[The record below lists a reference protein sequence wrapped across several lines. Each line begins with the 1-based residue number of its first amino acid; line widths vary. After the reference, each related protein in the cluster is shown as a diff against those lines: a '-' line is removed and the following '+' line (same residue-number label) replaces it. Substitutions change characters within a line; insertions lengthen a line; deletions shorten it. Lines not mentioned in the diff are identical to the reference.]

1 MISPS
6 IGTALGMRRRIKKGG
21 VMPLSSVLKGLV
33 VGTAVSLSLLLP
45 QLSYA
50 QEPSS
55 FRSWNY
61 PDRYVRHR
69 LLLGYI
75 DPIVAGDKVGRN
87 DATFRLV
94 PGLAGRC
101 RSFESVNYPGQFL
114 RHQNYRL
121 KLAKPTDAQP
131 FKEDATFCVV
141 VGLAS
146 SEGRSFESVNF
157 PKHYIRHHNFE
168 LWLGKSDG
176 SPMFK
181 KDATFIMSP
190 PLTVHPPIGKTD
202 PGTNLVPAP
211 RE

>member
-1 MISPS
+1 MYWH
-6 IGTALGMRRRIKKGG
+6 
-21 VMPLSSVLKGLV
+21 SVLKGLA
-33 VGTAVSLSLLLP
+33 VGSAVSLSLLLS
-45 QLSYA
+45 QSSYA

-61 PDRYVRHR
+61 PDRYIRHR

-75 DPIVAGDKVGRN
+75 DPIAASDQVGRK

-94 PGLAGRC
+94 QGLAGRC

-114 RHQNYRL
+114 RHQNFRL
-121 KLAKPTDAQP
+121 KLAKQTDTQL
-131 FKEDATFCVV
+131 FKDDATFCVV
-141 VGLAS
+141 SGLAS

-157 PKHYIRHHNFE
+157 PKHYVRHSNFE
-168 LWLGKSDG
+168 LWLVKSDG
-176 SPMFK
+176 SQLFK

-190 PLTVHPPIGKTD
+190 PLTVHRPIGPVD

-211 RE
+211 R

>member
-1 MISPS
+1 MY
-6 IGTALGMRRRIKKGG
+6 LN
-21 VMPLSSVLKGLV
+21 SVLQGLIM
-33 VGTAVSLSLLLP
+33 GSAVSLSLLLS

-69 LLLGYI
+69 FSLGYI
-75 DPIVAGDKVGRN
+75 DPIVASDKLGRN

-101 RSFESVNYPGQFL
+101 RSFESVNYPGHFL

-121 KLAKPTDAQP
+121 KLAKQTDDQL
-131 FKEDATFCVV
+131 FKEDATFCAVW
-141 VGLAS
+141 GLADS
-146 SEGRSFESVNF
+146 QGRSFESVNF
-157 PKHYIRHHNFE
+157 PKHYIRHSNFE

-176 SPMFK
+176 SRLFK
-181 KDATFIMSP
+181 KDATFIISR
-190 PLTVHPPIGKTD
+190 PLTIYPPS
-202 PGTNLVPAP
+202 VPID
-211 RE
+211 